1 MATKMGT
8 KSTPIAK
15 WRQKIKDRQK
25 MAAENQKRKKEG
37 KPRVGEVRVYGG
49 STKPAQRTLEKK
61 GIDAKQVQQKR
72 TANKTSPRKSITVK
86 APTIKVTPKKTSA
99 VKGTMKGQQVDT
111 TRGMFKESGSKV
123 SPKKT
128 TTTSTNK
135 DTNKAVREAGKLD
148 TTKTTAKKKKEDDR
162 RAWGRNQQRNAQR
175 SMGFK

>member
-1 MATKMGT
+1 MAFLSDKL
-8 KSTPIAK
+8 KK
-15 WRQKIKDRQK
+15 EREKRLLKIKTKFKAKTKNIMEHKGPLSPDNPK
-25 MAAENQKRKKEG
+25 NQAKVKK
-37 KPRVGEVRVYGG
+37 
-49 STKPAQRTLEKK
+49 KK
-61 GIDAKQVQQKR
+61 NV
-72 TANKTSPRKSITVK
+72 ITVK
-86 APTIKVTPKKTSA
+86 APTIKVTPKKTTA

-135 DTNKAVREAGKLD
+135 ATNQSVK
-148 TTKTTAKKKKEDDR
+148 TTNNTKTTANKKKEDDR

>member
-1 MATKMGT
+1 MAFLSDKL
-8 KSTPIAK
+8 KK
-15 WRQKIKDRQK
+15 EREKRLLKIKTKFKAKTKNLREHKGPLSPDNPK
-25 MAAENQKRKKEG
+25 NQAKAKK
-37 KPRVGEVRVYGG
+37 KNV
-49 STKPAQRTLEKK
+49 
-61 GIDAKQVQQKR
+61 
-72 TANKTSPRKSITVK
+72 ITVK

-99 VKGTMKGQQVDT
+99 VKGTMKGKQVDT

-135 DTNKAVREAGKLD
+135 ATNKSVREAGKLHN
-148 TTKTTAKKKKEDDR
+148 TKATAKKKKEDDR